1 VDLSRSEPST
11 DFVRAGAAIIWDAF
25 LAMHQEIRALMRRA
39 QERFEAGDWAG
50 LQADGVERLEI
61 PERHVQAALAQLRPL
76 LGERTRDRALWAALK
91 RAYTTIC
98 EAQPAEE
105 IAKTFF
111 TTVTRRLFGTVGID
125 PEVEF
130 RGAELEVT
138 VDLEAPPV
146 YVTYAAATPLEVA
159 RVCLAHPAW
168 RIPFQDLERDAGL
181 LAREI
186 EAARQAAWGTEPVAA
201 VDLLRP
207 VFYRNKSAFLV
218 GRLRDSGQS
227 QPRRHLPLVIAL
239 RNDGCQVVTDAVLLD
254 EDEVSIVFSFTRS
267 YFHVDLERPAETVQF
282 LSLLMPWKRVA
293 ELYMA
298 VGFPRHGK
306 TELYRDLLRH
316 LEYSDDQFVP
326 APGDRGMV
334 MIVFTLLSYD
344 LVFKVIRDQF
354 AYPKTTSRQDV
365 LDKYALVFKHDRA
378 GRLVDAQEFRTLAFP
393 RARFAPEVVEE
404 LAASAAGSVTVTA
417 GEVILKHC
425 YAERRMTP
433 LNLYLREASPAE
445 ACDAVLDYGQAIR
458 DMAATNIFPG
468 DLLLKNFGVTR
479 HRRVIFYDYDELTTV
494 TDCVFR
500 DLPQA
505 QDDEDDWRGEAW
517 YYVGDKDIFPEEFLT
532 FMGLQDELRQAF
544 LDAHADLLTADFWRR
559 IQTRHRAGEVLEV
572 LPYRASR
579 RLQGRV

>member
-1 VDLSRSEPST
+1 MANPSPSASRPEPAAEI
-11 DFVRAGAAIIWDAF
+11 VRAGAAIIWGAF
-25 LAMHQEIRALMRRA
+25 RAMHQDIRAVMRRA
-39 QERFEAGDWAG
+39 QERFEASDWAG
-50 LQADGVERLEI
+50 LQADGVERLDI
-61 PERHVQAALAQLRPL
+61 PERHVQAALAGLRPL
-76 LGERTRDRALWAALK
+76 LGERATDRAMWAALK
-91 RAYTTIC
+91 DAYVATA

-111 TTVTRRLFGTVGID
+111 TTVTRRIFGTVGID

-146 YVTYAAATPLEVA
+146 FVTYTGATPLELA
-159 RVCLAHPAW
+159 RASLAHAAF
-168 RIPFQDLERDAGL
+168 RLPFADLERDAGRV
-181 LAREI
+181 AQAI
-186 EAARQAAWGTEPVAA
+186 EAARAAAWGAEPVAA
-201 VDLLRP
+201 VDLLQP
-207 VFYRNKSAFLV
+207 VFFRNKSAFLV
-218 GRLRDSGQS
+218 GRLRDDG
-227 QPRRHLPLVIAL
+227 HTLPLVIAL
-239 RNDGCQVVTDAVLLD
+239 RNAGGALAVDAVLLD
-254 EDEVSIVFSFTRS
+254 EDEVSIIFSFTRS

-282 LSLLMPWKRVA
+282 LSTLMPWKRVA

-316 LEYSDDQFVP
+316 LDYSDDRFVP

-334 MIVFTLLSYD
+334 MIVFTLPSYE

-354 AYPKTTSRQDV
+354 AYPKTTTRQDV

-378 GRLVDAQEFRTLAFP
+378 GRLVDAQEFRALALP
-393 RARFAPEVVEE
+393 RARFAPEVLEE
-404 LAASAAGSVTVTA
+404 LLGSAASSVTLTA
-417 GEVILKHC
+417 DQVILQHC

-445 ACDAVLDYGQAIR
+445 AREAVLDYGLAIR
-458 DMAATNIFPG
+458 DLAATNIFPG

-479 HRRVIFYDYDELTTV
+479 HKRVIFYDYDELTTV

-505 QDDEDDWRGEAW
+505 GDDEDEWRAEAW
-517 YYVGDKDIFPEEFLT
+517 YYVGEKDIFPEEFLT
-532 FMGLQDELRQAF
+532 FLGLQGDLRQAF
-544 LDAHADLLTADFWRR
+544 LDAHADLLTAPFWRK

-579 RLQGRV
+579 RFSP